1 MDIPYKPIRVEF
13 DIPVY
18 SSIDIQNFGEPDNYG
33 IWRYTVIEQDPSP
46 LVYHKCTDKKLFPY
60 HQYNRLERFKA
71 VLNFLLGHGKV
82 PFKVYESVIEKLDI
96 VDEHGELWQNIAKTL
111 GETGNWKYVN
121 RIPTIMIMLGYG
133 ACFETCKVISYTN
146 PRLLRLF

>member
-1 MDIPYKPIRVEF
+1 MYRQEI
-13 DIPVY
+13 IPVPSVQPLGKVQGLSPSLR
-18 SSIDIQNFGEPDNYG
+18 SSE
-33 IWRYTVIEQDPSP
+33 
-46 LVYHKCTDKKLFPY
+46 
-60 HQYNRLERFKA
+60 A

-82 PFKVYESVIEKLDI
+82 PFEVYESVIEKLDI

-133 ACFETCKVISYTN
+133 TCFETCKVVY
-146 PRLLRLF
+146 